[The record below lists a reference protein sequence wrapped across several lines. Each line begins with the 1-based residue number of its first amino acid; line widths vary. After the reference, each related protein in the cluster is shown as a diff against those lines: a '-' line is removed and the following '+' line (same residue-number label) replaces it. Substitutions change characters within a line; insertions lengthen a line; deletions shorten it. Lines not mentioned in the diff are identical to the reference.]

1 MNPLWWSMV
10 SNLRNAMFQLWP
22 QYLAHPLRS
31 EWLHCSLFTAVI
43 TLPSPLSPLPL
54 LQPHTLDS
62 AALCVTVYCIQCIV
76 LMDGNANTMLIRN
89 AMLSTWFNHHEPSL
103 LYSTNVDR
111 KASTKYMIYK
121 VPNTKL
127 QLQIQRNKYKYKV
140 KNTNMKMHRKV
151 GNSFVGTVAL
161 HCLPES

>member
-1 MNPLWWSMV
+1 MQC
-10 SNLRNAMFQLWP
+10 SNFGPN
-22 QYLAHPLRS
+22 
-31 EWLHCSLFTAVI
+31 
-43 TLPSPLSPLPL
+43 TLPTDVKWVAPLFSLYCCHHTAFPLSTLSSLSSPSSSLTRSTLPHCVL
-54 LQPHTLDS
+54 LY
-62 AALCVTVYCIQCIV
+62 TVYNVYYTCII

-103 LYSTNVDR
+103 LHSTNVDR

-121 VPNTKL
+121 VPKTKL

-140 KNTNMKMHRKV
+140 ANTNMKIHRKV